1 MIDRD
6 IAPKTFA
13 EWEMPKNLTEK
24 VIQLAS
30 SGDLQ
35 TLQLTNRYLPELPEE
50 LRRCKGMRHLY
61 VDISV

>member
-6 IAPKTFA
+6 IAPKTYA

-35 TLQLTNRYLPELPEE
+35 TLQLTNRSCLSFRKNFATAKE
-50 LRRCKGMRHLY
+50 
-61 VDISV
+61 